1 MSTPEMAA
9 DGVLPT
15 TNKHERRASW
25 KKYETYDCEVD
36 RATEIKLLSFQRP
49 HMHGFRLVWFG
60 FFMAFASWF
69 AFAPLMPQIKK
80 DLGLTKD
87 EVYNANIASVASTV
101 LMRFAVG
108 PLCCVVLAAVR
119 EGDCGHA
126 WDDVKELALHT
137 YRLDI
142 VKELLPFLKPGM
154 DSAVVE
160 SLSGRNRHDVV
171 VTGEVARSA
180 WSNAVSWGKGA
191 AQAMVPTTVQTTVQ
205 TTQVTSTVTSRTFTS
220 ITLTTTVSTLPPDMP
235 TTMQPLWAL
244 PPTRLPGG
252 ASGSEPDGVE
262 ATVGF
267 EVPPTSVE
275 QLGSVQ
281 GQQAVQASIAALLQV
296 DRIKAP
302 GGTRD

>member
-1 MSTPEMAA
+1 MAA

-108 PLCCVVLAAVR
+108 PLCCRSELSRSSSVV
-119 EGDCGHA
+119 
-126 WDDVKELALHT
+126 
-137 YRLDI
+137 
-142 VKELLPFLKPGM
+142 
-154 DSAVVE
+154 S
-160 SLSGRNRHDVV
+160 
-171 VTGEVARSA
+171 
-180 WSNAVSWGKGA
+180 
-191 AQAMVPTTVQTTVQ
+191 
-205 TTQVTSTVTSRTFTS
+205 
-220 ITLTTTVSTLPPDMP
+220 
-235 TTMQPLWAL
+235 
-244 PPTRLPGG
+244 
-252 ASGSEPDGVE
+252 
-262 ATVGF
+262 
-267 EVPPTSVE
+267 
-275 QLGSVQ
+275 
-281 GQQAVQASIAALLQV
+281 
-296 DRIKAP
+296 
-302 GGTRD
+302 